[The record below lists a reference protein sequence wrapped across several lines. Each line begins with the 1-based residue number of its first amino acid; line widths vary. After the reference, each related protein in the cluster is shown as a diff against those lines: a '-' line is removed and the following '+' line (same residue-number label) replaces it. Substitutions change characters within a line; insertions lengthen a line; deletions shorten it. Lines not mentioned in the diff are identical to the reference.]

1 MIEKFLE
8 EQVPLA
14 AVLAV
19 AVTLVAAALLLL
31 VLGKRAA
38 EGKLARNY
46 TMGIRIR
53 STLASDEAWLAG
65 HQAARRPTDIGA
77 VGMGLSG
84 VLAVL
89 LQGNNVGIVA
99 SVLAGASWLFVWI
112 FIGAKR
118 ADRAAKAVAAKA
130 DA

>member
-1 MIEKFLE
+1 ME

-19 AVTLVAAALLLL
+19 AIILVAAALLLL

-38 EGKLARNY
+38 EGRLARNY

-77 VGMGLSG
+77 IGMGLSG

-89 LQGNNVGIVA
+89 LQGSNVGFVV
-99 SVLAGASWLFVWI
+99 SVLAGAAWLFAWI

-118 ADRAAKAVAAKA
+118 ADRAAKAVAA
-130 DA
+130 DTDS

>member
-1 MIEKFLE
+1 MEEFLE

-19 AVTLVAAALLLL
+19 AIILVAAALLLL

-38 EGKLARNY
+38 EGRLARNY

-65 HQAARRPTDIGA
+65 HQAARGPTDIGA
-77 VGMGLSG
+77 IGMGLSG

-89 LQGNNVGIVA
+89 LQGSNVVFVV
-99 SVLAGASWLFVWI
+99 SVLAGAAWLFVWV
-112 FIGAKR
+112 FIAAKR
-118 ADRAAKAVAAKA
+118 ADRAAKAVAAEA
-130 DA
+130 EA